1 MSRISLFPRRSRLS
15 RAVCGA
21 LAVLALGAAAST
33 WAAGTGDAPAPAV
46 ASGNPAPLTVTV
58 QPGQSLNDI
67 AIAATQSHDPAVLAR
82 AGRALFDAN
91 PQAFMKRDPSRLKVG
106 ATLTV
111 PALDASGAA
120 VAAGA
125 SAPAAASVT
134 ASAAA
139 ASSAAAAVQ
148 HAASAAHG
156 ASAPAAAAPI
166 QHPAASGVAHGASAP
181 AGASFVAPSSDAA
194 TARGASAADTASA
207 AAAAAGASGPH
218 MWSGTIQPAPSSASD
233 ATAQSSQYVQ
243 PTSGAHA
250 PAGAAPTAAASQ
262 PRPSSLQQL
271 LALKNRV
278 LMELQKHGIG
288 KPAATTTP
296 VAPAP
301 TAPVTPRAPD
311 DAGASSAAAASDA
324 DAASGTA
331 ASAVSAPSVQASA
344 PVVATPPANRG
355 EPIDWRPAALA
366 GAAVVVLAGG
376 LVWRKRRKH
385 RHAEAVAAGSADDA
399 LPSAEQALP
408 IQPETPVSRDVV
420 SDVNFAAVASAAAE
434 AVAPT
439 NEVASTPEAAKP
451 EESNREA
458 SNREAA
464 KPEATN
470 LEATNLEA
478 ANPEAANPEAAN
490 PEAANPE
497 ASNLEA
503 SNREASNREAANRE
517 AANREAANREASN
530 REAANREPTSWEAT
544 NREAAEPQ
552 ASNLEAANP
561 EPKNP
566 LDGRPQPS
574 SSTLE
579 PVHPTDGAPLPHDAR
594 PAFDAEP
601 SAPLASSVPVADAA
615 ASSTT
620 DPQHAA
626 LMQNAI
632 TALGSLDM
640 PLPPRAA
647 GETSSSSDDAEATLI
662 ATNGQTAPR
671 PPFGANDTSTEHPAD
686 HEDELEWD
694 DDAPHAD
701 TSARPAAP
709 SPLSPLGGA
718 QFGALNL
725 DFDLDLPSAPGAELP
740 ALTPEELARI
750 ARNKLDL
757 AAEYVELGDLSGART
772 LLQEVVDANDAATRD
787 DARAMLAKLS
797 EDA

>member
-125 SAPAAASVT
+125 LAPAAASAA

-139 ASSAAAAVQ
+139 ASGAAAAAQ

-194 TARGASAADTASA
+194 AAHGASAADTASA

-233 ATAQSSQYVQ
+233 ATAQSSQYVP

-250 PAGAAPTAAASQ
+250 PAGAAPAAAASQ

-288 KPAATTTP
+288 KPAATTAP

-311 DAGASSAAAASDA
+311 DAGASSAAAASGA
-324 DAASGTA
+324 DAVSGTA

-399 LPSAEQALP
+399 SPSAEQALP
-408 IQPETPVSRDVV
+408 IEPETPVSRDVV

-434 AVAPT
+434 AIAPT

-458 SNREAA
+458 A

-470 LEATNLEA
+470 LEA
-478 ANPEAANPEAAN
+478 
-490 PEAANPE
+490 
-497 ASNLEA
+497 SNLEA
-503 SNREASNREAANRE
+503 SNPEAANRE
-517 AANREAANREASN
+517 AANRE
-530 REAANREPTSWEAT
+530 PTNSEAT
-544 NREAAEPQ
+544 NREAAESQ
-552 ASNLEAANP
+552 ASNREAANP
-561 EPKNP
+561 EPTNP
-566 LDGRPQPS
+566 LDDRPQPS
-574 SSTLE
+574 SSAVE
-579 PVHPTDGAPLPHDAR
+579 PVHPTDGAPLPHDAK

-601 SAPLASSVPVADAA
+601 TAPLASSVPVADAA

-647 GETSSSSDDAEATLI
+647 GETPSSSDDAEAAHI

-671 PPFGANDTSTEHPAD
+671 PPVGANDTSSEHPAD

-718 QFGALNL
+718 QFGALKL

>member
-125 SAPAAASVT
+125 SAPAAASAA

-139 ASSAAAAVQ
+139 ASSAAAAAQ

-181 AGASFVAPSSDAA
+181 VGASFVAPSSDAA
-194 TARGASAADTASA
+194 AARGASAADTASA

-233 ATAQSSQYVQ
+233 ATAQSSQYVP

-250 PAGAAPTAAASQ
+250 PAGAAPAAAASQ

-288 KPAATTTP
+288 KPAATTAP

-301 TAPVTPRAPD
+301 TAPVTPPAPD
-311 DAGASSAAAASDA
+311 DAGASSAAAASGA

-399 LPSAEQALP
+399 SPSAEQALP
-408 IQPETPVSRDVV
+408 IEPETPVSRDVV

-434 AVAPT
+434 AIAPT

-451 EESNREA
+451 EASNREA

-470 LEATNLEA
+470 LEA
-478 ANPEAANPEAAN
+478 
-490 PEAANPE
+490 ANPE
-497 ASNLEA
+497 ASSLEA

-517 AANREAANREASN
+517 AANRE
-530 REAANREPTSWEAT
+530 PTSSEAT

-552 ASNLEAANP
+552 ASSLEAANP

-566 LDGRPQPS
+566 LDDRPQPS

-579 PVHPTDGAPLPHDAR
+579 PVHPTDGAPLPHDAK

-601 SAPLASSVPVADAA
+601 TAPLASSVPVADAA
-615 ASSTT
+615 ASSST

-647 GETSSSSDDAEATLI
+647 GETPSSSDDAEATHI
-662 ATNGQTAPR
+662 ATNGQAAPR
-671 PPFGANDTSTEHPAD
+671 PPVGANDTSTEHRAD

-701 TSARPAAP
+701 TSARPAA
-709 SPLSPLGGA
+709 LSPLGGA

>member
-1 MSRISLFPRRSRLS
+1 
-15 RAVCGA
+15 
-21 LAVLALGAAAST
+21 
-33 WAAGTGDAPAPAV
+33 
-46 ASGNPAPLTVTV
+46 
-58 QPGQSLNDI
+58 
-67 AIAATQSHDPAVLAR
+67 
-82 AGRALFDAN
+82 
-91 PQAFMKRDPSRLKVG
+91 
-106 ATLTV
+106 
-111 PALDASGAA
+111 
-120 VAAGA
+120 
-125 SAPAAASVT
+125 
-134 ASAAA
+134 
-139 ASSAAAAVQ
+139 

-181 AGASFVAPSSDAA
+181 AGASLVAPSSDAA
-194 TARGASAADTASA
+194 AARGASAADTASA

-250 PAGAAPTAAASQ
+250 PAGAAPAAAASQ

-288 KPAATTTP
+288 KPAATTAP

-311 DAGASSAAAASDA
+311 DAGASSAAAASGA

-331 ASAVSAPSVQASA
+331 ASAASPATPSVQASA

-399 LPSAEQALP
+399 SPSAEQALP
-408 IQPETPVSRDVV
+408 IEPETPVSRDVV

-451 EESNREA
+451 EA
-458 SNREAA
+458 PNREAA

-470 LEATNLEA
+470 LEA
-478 ANPEAANPEAAN
+478 ANP
-490 PEAANPE
+490 
-497 ASNLEA
+497 
-503 SNREASNREAANRE
+503 
-517 AANREAANREASN
+517 EASN
-530 REAANREPTSWEAT
+530 REAANREPTTSEAT
-544 NREAAEPQ
+544 NREAAESQ
-552 ASNLEAANP
+552 ASNREAANP
-561 EPKNP
+561 EPTNS
-566 LDGRPQPS
+566 LDDRPQPS
-574 SSTLE
+574 SSAVE
-579 PVHPTDGAPLPHDAR
+579 PVHPTDGAPLPHDAK

-601 SAPLASSVPVADAA
+601 TAPLASSVPVADAA

-647 GETSSSSDDAEATLI
+647 GETSSSSDDAEAIHI

-671 PPFGANDTSTEHPAD
+671 PPVGANDTSTEHPAD

-718 QFGALNL
+718 QFGALKL

>member
-120 VAAGA
+120 VAPGA
-125 SAPAAASVT
+125 SAPAAASAA

-139 ASSAAAAVQ
+139 ASSAAAAAQ

-194 TARGASAADTASA
+194 AARGASAADTASA

-233 ATAQSSQYVQ
+233 AAAQSSQYVP

-250 PAGAAPTAAASQ
+250 PAGAAPAAAASQ

-288 KPAATTTP
+288 KPAATTAP

-311 DAGASSAAAASDA
+311 DAGASSAAAASGA

-331 ASAVSAPSVQASA
+331 ASAVSPAAPSEQASA

-399 LPSAEQALP
+399 SPSAEQALP
-408 IQPETPVSRDVV
+408 IEPETPVSRDVV

-451 EESNREA
+451 EA

-470 LEATNLEA
+470 LEA
-478 ANPEAANPEAAN
+478 
-490 PEAANPE
+490 ANPE
-497 ASNLEA
+497 ASNQ
-503 SNREASNREAANRE
+503 
-517 AANREAANREASN
+517 
-530 REAANREPTSWEAT
+530 EAANREPTNSEAT

-552 ASNLEAANP
+552 APNREAANP
-561 EPKNP
+561 QPTAP
-566 LDGRPQPS
+566 FDDRPQPS
-574 SSTLE
+574 SSAVE
-579 PVHPTDGAPLPHDAR
+579 PVHPTDGAPLPHDAK

-601 SAPLASSVPVADAA
+601 TAPLASSVPVADAA

-647 GETSSSSDDAEATLI
+647 GETSPSSDDAEATHI

-671 PPFGANDTSTEHPAD
+671 PPVGANDTSTEHPAD

-701 TSARPAAP
+701 TSAPPAAP

-718 QFGALNL
+718 QFGALKL

>member
-125 SAPAAASVT
+125 SAPAAASAA

-139 ASSAAAAVQ
+139 ASGAAAAVQ

-156 ASAPAAAAPI
+156 ASTAAAAAPI

-181 AGASFVAPSSDAA
+181 AGASLVAPSSDAA
-194 TARGASAADTASA
+194 AARGASAADTASA

-218 MWSGTIQPAPSSASD
+218 MWSGTIQPAPSAASD

-250 PAGAAPTAAASQ
+250 PAGAAPAAAASQ

-288 KPAATTTP
+288 KPAATTAP

-311 DAGASSAAAASDA
+311 DAGASSAAAASGA

-399 LPSAEQALP
+399 SPSAEQALP
-408 IQPETPVSRDVV
+408 IEPETPVSRDVV

-434 AVAPT
+434 AIAPT

-464 KPEATN
+464 KPEA
-470 LEATNLEA
+470 
-478 ANPEAANPEAAN
+478 
-490 PEAANPE
+490 
-497 ASNLEA
+497 SNL
-503 SNREASNREAANRE
+503 EASNREAANRE
-517 AANREAANREASN
+517 AANRE
-530 REAANREPTSWEAT
+530 PTTSEAT

-552 ASNLEAANP
+552 ASNREAANP
-561 EPKNP
+561 EPTNP
-566 LDGRPQPS
+566 LDDRPQPS
-574 SSTLE
+574 SSAVE
-579 PVHPTDGAPLPHDAR
+579 PVHRTDGAPLPHDAK

-601 SAPLASSVPVADAA
+601 TAPLVSSVPVADAA

-647 GETSSSSDDAEATLI
+647 GETSSSNDEAEAAHI
-662 ATNGQTAPR
+662 ATNGQAAPR
-671 PPFGANDTSTEHPAD
+671 PPVGANDTSTDHPAD

-718 QFGALNL
+718 QFGALKL

>member
-33 WAAGTGDAPAPAV
+33 WAAGTGDAPASAV

-67 AIAATQSHDPAVLAR
+67 AIAATQSRDPAVLAR

-120 VAAGA
+120 IAAGA
-125 SAPAAASVT
+125 SAPAT
-134 ASAAA
+134 ASA
-139 ASSAAAAVQ
+139 ASSAAAASGAASAAQ

-156 ASAPAAAAPI
+156 ASAASAAAPI
-166 QHPAASGVAHGASAP
+166 QHPAASGTAHGASAP
-181 AGASFVAPSSDAA
+181 AGASFVAPPSDAA
-194 TARGASAADTASA
+194 AARGASAADTASA

-233 ATAQSSQYVQ
+233 ATAQSSQTVQ
-243 PTSGAHA
+243 PTSGARA
-250 PAGAAPTAAASQ
+250 PAGAAPAAAASQ

-288 KPAATTTP
+288 KPAATTAP
-296 VAPAP
+296 VVPAP

-311 DAGASSAAAASDA
+311 DAGASSAAAASSA

-331 ASAVSAPSVQASA
+331 ASAASAAAPSVQASA

-385 RHAEAVAAGSADDA
+385 RHAEAVAAGAADDA
-399 LPSAEQALP
+399 SPSAEQALP
-408 IQPETPVSRDVV
+408 IEPETPVSRDVV
-420 SDVNFAAVASAAAE
+420 SDVNFAAIASAAAE

-439 NEVASTPEAAKP
+439 NEVASTPEAARPEAGKP
-451 EESNREA
+451 
-458 SNREAA
+458 EAA
-464 KPEATN
+464 KPEAAKP
-470 LEATNLEA
+470 EAARPEAANREAARPEA

-490 PEAANPE
+490 PEAAKPL
-497 ASNLEA
+497 AS
-503 SNREASNREAANRE
+503 
-517 AANREAANREASN
+517 
-530 REAANREPTSWEAT
+530 NREPTSPEAT
-544 NREAAEPQ
+544 N
-552 ASNLEAANP
+552 
-561 EPKNP
+561 P
-566 LDGRPQPS
+566 LDDRPQPS
-574 SSTLE
+574 SSVE
-579 PVHPTDGAPLPHDAR
+579 PVHPTDGAPLPHDAK

-601 SAPLASSVPVADAA
+601 SAPLAPSVPVADAA
-615 ASSTT
+615 APSTT

-647 GETSSSSDDAEATLI
+647 GETPSSSDDAEATHI
-662 ATNGQTAPR
+662 ATNGQTAPH
-671 PPFGANDTSTEHPAD
+671 PPVGANNTSTEHPAD

-701 TSARPAAP
+701 TSARPAAS

-757 AAEYVELGDLSGART
+757 AAEYVELGDLSGARA

>member
-125 SAPAAASVT
+125 SAAAASAA

-139 ASSAAAAVQ
+139 ASGAAAAAQ
-148 HAASAAHG
+148 HAASAGHG

-194 TARGASAADTASA
+194 AARGASAADTASA

-233 ATAQSSQYVQ
+233 AGAQSSQYVQ

-250 PAGAAPTAAASQ
+250 PAGAAPAAAASQ

-288 KPAATTTP
+288 KPAATTAP

-301 TAPVTPRAPD
+301 TAPVAPRASD
-311 DAGASSAAAASDA
+311 DAGASSAAAASGADAASGTAAGATSAAAASGA

-331 ASAVSAPSVQASA
+331 ASAASPTSTSVQASA
-344 PVVATPPANRG
+344 PVVATPLANRG

-385 RHAEAVAAGSADDA
+385 RDAEAVAAGSAHDA
-399 LPSAEQALP
+399 SPSAEQALP
-408 IQPETPVSRDVV
+408 IEPETPVSRDVV

-434 AVAPT
+434 AIAPT
-439 NEVASTPEAAKP
+439 NEGASTPEAAKP
-451 EESNREA
+451 EGP
-458 SNREAA
+458 NREAA
-464 KPEATN
+464 KPDP
-470 LEATNLEA
+470 TNLEA
-478 ANPEAANPEAAN
+478 ANP
-490 PEAANPE
+490 
-497 ASNLEA
+497 
-503 SNREASNREAANRE
+503 
-517 AANREAANREASN
+517 EASN
-530 REAANREPTSWEAT
+530 REAANREPTSSEAT
-544 NREAAEPQ
+544 DREAAEPQ
-552 ASNLEAANP
+552 ASNREAANP
-561 EPKNP
+561 EPTNP
-566 LDGRPQPS
+566 LDDRPQPS

-579 PVHPTDGAPLPHDAR
+579 PAQPADGAPLPHDAK

-601 SAPLASSVPVADAA
+601 TAPLASSVPVADAA

-647 GETSSSSDDAEATLI
+647 GETPSSSDDAEAAHI

-671 PPFGANDTSTEHPAD
+671 PPVGANHTSTDHSAD

>member
-1 MSRISLFPRRSRLS
+1 
-15 RAVCGA
+15 
-21 LAVLALGAAAST
+21 
-33 WAAGTGDAPAPAV
+33 
-46 ASGNPAPLTVTV
+46 
-58 QPGQSLNDI
+58 
-67 AIAATQSHDPAVLAR
+67 
-82 AGRALFDAN
+82 
-91 PQAFMKRDPSRLKVG
+91 
-106 ATLTV
+106 
-111 PALDASGAA
+111 
-120 VAAGA
+120 
-125 SAPAAASVT
+125 
-134 ASAAA
+134 AAA
-139 ASSAAAAVQ
+139 ASSAAAAAQ

-194 TARGASAADTASA
+194 AARGASAADTASA

-233 ATAQSSQYVQ
+233 AGAQSSQYVQ

-250 PAGAAPTAAASQ
+250 PAGAAPVAAASQ

-288 KPAATTTP
+288 KPAATTAP

-301 TAPVTPRAPD
+301 TAPVTPRASD
-311 DAGASSAAAASDA
+311 DAGASSAAAASGA

-399 LPSAEQALP
+399 SPSAEQALP
-408 IQPETPVSRDVV
+408 IEPETPVSRDVV

-434 AVAPT
+434 AIAPT
-439 NEVASTPEAAKP
+439 NEGASTPEAAKP
-451 EESNREA
+451 EAPNRG
-458 SNREAA
+458 AA
-464 KPEATN
+464 KP
-470 LEATNLEA
+470 EATNLEA
-478 ANPEAANPEAAN
+478 ANPEASSREAA
-490 PEAANPE
+490 
-497 ASNLEA
+497 
-503 SNREASNREAANRE
+503 NREAANRE
-517 AANREAANREASN
+517 AANREAANRE
-530 REAANREPTSWEAT
+530 PTS
-544 NREAAEPQ
+544 
-552 ASNLEAANP
+552 SEAANP
-561 EPKNP
+561 EPKDP
-566 LDGRPQPS
+566 LDDRPQPS

-579 PVHPTDGAPLPHDAR
+579 PAHPADGAPLPHDAK

-601 SAPLASSVPVADAA
+601 TAPLASSVPVADAA

-647 GETSSSSDDAEATLI
+647 GETPSSSDDAEAAHI

-671 PPFGANDTSTEHPAD
+671 PPVGANDTSTDHPAD

>member
-21 LAVLALGAAAST
+21 LAVLALGTAAST

-125 SAPAAASVT
+125 SAPAAASAA

-139 ASSAAAAVQ
+139 ASGAAAAAQ

-194 TARGASAADTASA
+194 AARGASAADTASA

-250 PAGAAPTAAASQ
+250 PAGAAPAAAASQ

-288 KPAATTTP
+288 KPAATTAP

-301 TAPVTPRAPD
+301 TAPATPRAPD
-311 DAGASSAAAASDA
+311 DAASSAAAASGA

-385 RHAEAVAAGSADDA
+385 RDAEAVAAGSADDA
-399 LPSAEQALP
+399 SPSVEQALP
-408 IQPETPVSRDVV
+408 IEPETPVSRDVV

-434 AVAPT
+434 AIAPT

-470 LEATNLEA
+470 LEA
-478 ANPEAANPEAAN
+478 
-490 PEAANPE
+490 ANPE
-497 ASNLEA
+497 ASNP
-503 SNREASNREAANRE
+503 EASNREAANRE
-517 AANREAANREASN
+517 AANREAANREAANREAAS
-530 REAANREPTSWEAT
+530 REAANREPTSSEAT

-574 SSTLE
+574 SSAVE
-579 PVHPTDGAPLPHDAR
+579 PVHPTDGAPLPHDAK

-601 SAPLASSVPVADAA
+601 TAPLASSVPVADAA

-647 GETSSSSDDAEATLI
+647 GETPSSSDDAEATHI
-662 ATNGQTAPR
+662 ATNGRTAPR
-671 PPFGANDTSTEHPAD
+671 PPVGANDTSTEHRAD

-718 QFGALNL
+718 QFGALKL

>member
-21 LAVLALGAAAST
+21 LAVLALGTAAST

-125 SAPAAASVT
+125 SAPAAAS
-134 ASAAA
+134 A
-139 ASSAAAAVQ
+139 
-148 HAASAAHG
+148 AASAA
-156 ASAPAAAAPI
+156 
-166 QHPAASGVAHGASAP
+166 AASGVAHGASAP

-194 TARGASAADTASA
+194 AARGASAADTASA

-250 PAGAAPTAAASQ
+250 PAGAAPAAAASQ

-288 KPAATTTP
+288 KPAATTAP

-311 DAGASSAAAASDA
+311 DAGASSAAAASGA

-331 ASAVSAPSVQASA
+331 ASAASAPSVQASA

-399 LPSAEQALP
+399 SPSAEQALP
-408 IQPETPVSRDVV
+408 IEPETPVSRDVV

-470 LEATNLEA
+470 LEA
-478 ANPEAANPEAAN
+478 
-490 PEAANPE
+490 ANPE
-497 ASNLEA
+497 ASNL
-503 SNREASNREAANRE
+503 
-517 AANREAANREASN
+517 EASN

-566 LDGRPQPS
+566 LDDRPQPS

-579 PVHPTDGAPLPHDAR
+579 PVHPTDGAPLPHDAK

-671 PPFGANDTSTEHPAD
+671 PPVGANDTSTEHRAD

-718 QFGALNL
+718 QFGALKL

>member
-33 WAAGTGDAPAPAV
+33 WAAGTGDAPASAV

-67 AIAATQSHDPAVLAR
+67 AIAATQSRDPAVLAR

-125 SAPAAASVT
+125 SAPAAAS
-134 ASAAA
+134 A
-139 ASSAAAAVQ
+139 ASSAAAASGAASAAQ

-156 ASAPAAAAPI
+156 ASAASAAAPI
-166 QHPAASGVAHGASAP
+166 QHPAASGTAHGASAP

-194 TARGASAADTASA
+194 AAHGASAADTASA

-233 ATAQSSQYVQ
+233 ATAQSSQTVQ
-243 PTSGAHA
+243 PTSGARA
-250 PAGAAPTAAASQ
+250 PAGAAPAAAASQ

-288 KPAATTTP
+288 KPAATTAP
-296 VAPAP
+296 VVPAP

-311 DAGASSAAAASDA
+311 DAGASSAAAASSA

-331 ASAVSAPSVQASA
+331 ASAASAAAPSVQASA

-366 GAAVVVLAGG
+366 GAAVVVLVGG

-385 RHAEAVAAGSADDA
+385 RHAEAVAAGAADDA
-399 LPSAEQALP
+399 SPSAEQALP
-408 IQPETPVSRDVV
+408 IEPETPVSRDVV

-439 NEVASTPEAAKP
+439 NEVASTPEAARP
-451 EESNREA
+451 EAARPEA
-458 SNREAA
+458 ARPEAANREAA
-464 KPEATN
+464 R
-470 LEATNLEA
+470 
-478 ANPEAANPEAAN
+478 PEAANPEAAK
-490 PEAANPE
+490 PL
-497 ASNLEA
+497 AS
-503 SNREASNREAANRE
+503 
-517 AANREAANREASN
+517 
-530 REAANREPTSWEAT
+530 NREPTSPEAT
-544 NREAAEPQ
+544 N
-552 ASNLEAANP
+552 
-561 EPKNP
+561 P
-566 LDGRPQPS
+566 LDDRPQPS
-574 SSTLE
+574 SSVE
-579 PVHPTDGAPLPHDAR
+579 PVHPTDGAPLPHDAK

-615 ASSTT
+615 APSTT

-647 GETSSSSDDAEATLI
+647 GETSPSSDDAEAAHI

-671 PPFGANDTSTEHPAD
+671 PPVGANNTSTEHPAD
-686 HEDELEWD
+686 HEDELEW

-757 AAEYVELGDLSGART
+757 AAEYVELGDLSGARA

>member
-21 LAVLALGAAAST
+21 LAVLALGTAAST

-67 AIAATQSHDPAVLAR
+67 AIAATQSRDPAVLAR

-125 SAPAAASVT
+125 SAPAAASAA

-139 ASSAAAAVQ
+139 ASSAASAAQ

-156 ASAPAAAAPI
+156 ASAAAAAAPI

-181 AGASFVAPSSDAA
+181 AGASLVAPSSDAA
-194 TARGASAADTASA
+194 AAHGVSATDTASA

-218 MWSGTIQPAPSSASD
+218 IWSGTIQPAPSSASD
-233 ATAQSSQYVQ
+233 AAAQSSQYVQ

-250 PAGAAPTAAASQ
+250 PAGAAPAAAASQ

-288 KPAATTTP
+288 KPAATTAP

-311 DAGASSAAAASDA
+311 GAGASSAAAASGA
-324 DAASGTA
+324 DAASGAA
-331 ASAVSAPSVQASA
+331 ASAVSPAASSAQASA

-399 LPSAEQALP
+399 SPSAEQALP
-408 IQPETPVSRDVV
+408 IEPETPVSRDVV

-434 AVAPT
+434 AIAPT
-439 NEVASTPEAAKP
+439 NEVASPPEAAKP
-451 EESNREA
+451 EAPNREA

-470 LEATNLEA
+470 LEE
-478 ANPEAANPEAAN
+478 
-490 PEAANPE
+490 
-497 ASNLEA
+497 
-503 SNREASNREAANRE
+503 
-517 AANREAANREASN
+517 
-530 REAANREPTSWEAT
+530 ANREPTSSEAT

-552 ASNLEAANP
+552 ARNREAPNP
-561 EPKNP
+561 QPTPP
-566 LDGRPQPS
+566 LDDRPQPS

-579 PVHPTDGAPLPHDAR
+579 PVHPTDGAPLPHDAK
-594 PAFDAEP
+594 PTLDAEP
-601 SAPLASSVPVADAA
+601 SAPLASSVPVAGAA

-647 GETSSSSDDAEATLI
+647 GETPSSSDEAEADHT
-662 ATNGQTAPR
+662 ATNGQAAPR
-671 PPFGANDTSTEHPAD
+671 APIGANDASTEHRAD

-694 DDAPHAD
+694 DDASHAD

>member
-120 VAAGA
+120 VAAGVAAPGA
-125 SAPAAASVT
+125 SAPAAASAA

-139 ASSAAAAVQ
+139 ASGAAAAAQ

-194 TARGASAADTASA
+194 AARGASAADTASA

-250 PAGAAPTAAASQ
+250 PAGAAPAAAASQ

-288 KPAATTTP
+288 KPAATTAP

-301 TAPVTPRAPD
+301 TAPVTPRASD
-311 DAGASSAAAASDA
+311 DAGASSAAAASGA

-331 ASAVSAPSVQASA
+331 ASAPSPAAPSVQASA

-399 LPSAEQALP
+399 SPSAEQALP
-408 IQPETPVSRDVV
+408 IEPETPVSRDVV

-439 NEVASTPEAAKP
+439 NEVASTPEAAQ
-451 EESNREA
+451 
-458 SNREAA
+458 
-464 KPEATN
+464 PEA
-470 LEATNLEA
+470 
-478 ANPEAANPEAAN
+478 P
-490 PEAANPE
+490 
-497 ASNLEA
+497 
-503 SNREASNREAANRE
+503 NREAANWG
-517 AANREAANREASN
+517 
-530 REAANREPTSWEAT
+530 PTSSEAT
-544 NREAAEPQ
+544 NREAAESQ
-552 ASNLEAANP
+552 AQNREAANP
-561 EPKNP
+561 EPTNS
-566 LDGRPQPS
+566 LDDRPQPS
-574 SSTLE
+574 SSAVE
-579 PVHPTDGAPLPHDAR
+579 RVHPTDGAPLPHDAK

-647 GETSSSSDDAEATLI
+647 GETPSSSDDAEAIHI
-662 ATNGQTAPR
+662 ATNGQAAPR
-671 PPFGANDTSTEHPAD
+671 PPVGANDTSTEHPAD

>member
-21 LAVLALGAAAST
+21 LAVLALGTAAST

-125 SAPAAASVT
+125 SAPAAASAA

-139 ASSAAAAVQ
+139 ASGAAAAAQ

-194 TARGASAADTASA
+194 AARGASAADTASA

-233 ATAQSSQYVQ
+233 ATAQSSQYAQ

-250 PAGAAPTAAASQ
+250 PAGAAPAAAASQ

-288 KPAATTTP
+288 KPAATTAP

-301 TAPVTPRAPD
+301 TAPATPRAPD
-311 DAGASSAAAASDA
+311 DAASSAAAASGA

-385 RHAEAVAAGSADDA
+385 RDAEAVAAGSADDA
-399 LPSAEQALP
+399 SPSVEQALP
-408 IQPETPVSRDVV
+408 IEPETPVSRDVV

-434 AVAPT
+434 AIAPT
-439 NEVASTPEAAKP
+439 NEVASTPEAAKPEASNREESNREAAKPEAAKP

-464 KPEATN
+464 
-470 LEATNLEA
+470 
-478 ANPEAANPEAAN
+478 
-490 PEAANPE
+490 
-497 ASNLEA
+497 
-503 SNREASNREAANRE
+503 
-517 AANREAANREASN
+517 
-530 REAANREPTSWEAT
+530 NREPTSSEAT
-544 NREAAEPQ
+544 NREAAESQ
-552 ASNLEAANP
+552 AQNREAANP
-561 EPKNP
+561 EPTNS
-566 LDGRPQPS
+566 LDDRPQPS
-574 SSTLE
+574 SFTLE
-579 PVHPTDGAPLPHDAR
+579 PVHPTDGAPLPHDAK

-601 SAPLASSVPVADAA
+601 TAPLASSVPVADAA

-647 GETSSSSDDAEATLI
+647 GETPSSSDDAEATHI
-662 ATNGQTAPR
+662 ATNGRTAPR
-671 PPFGANDTSTEHPAD
+671 PPAGANDTSTEHPAD
-686 HEDELEWD
+686 REDELEWD

-701 TSARPAAP
+701 TSARPAVP

>member
-21 LAVLALGAAAST
+21 LAVLALGTAAST

-125 SAPAAASVT
+125 SAPAAASAA

-139 ASSAAAAVQ
+139 ASGAAAAAQ

-194 TARGASAADTASA
+194 VARGASAADTASA

-233 ATAQSSQYVQ
+233 ATAQSSQYAQ

-250 PAGAAPTAAASQ
+250 PAGAAPAAAASQ

-288 KPAATTTP
+288 KPAATTAP

-311 DAGASSAAAASDA
+311 DAGASSAAAASGA

-331 ASAVSAPSVQASA
+331 ASAVSPAAPSEQASA

-399 LPSAEQALP
+399 SPSAEQALP
-408 IQPETPVSRDVV
+408 IEPETPVSRDVV

-451 EESNREA
+451 EASNREA

-470 LEATNLEA
+470 LEA
-478 ANPEAANPEAAN
+478 
-490 PEAANPE
+490 ANPE
-497 ASNLEA
+497 ASNP
-503 SNREASNREAANRE
+503 EASNREAANRE
-517 AANREAANREASN
+517 AASREAAS
-530 REAANREPTSWEAT
+530 REAANREPTSSEAT

-566 LDGRPQPS
+566 LDDRPQPS
-574 SSTLE
+574 SFTLE
-579 PVHPTDGAPLPHDAR
+579 PVHPTDGAPLPHDAK

-601 SAPLASSVPVADAA
+601 TAPLASSVPVADAA

-647 GETSSSSDDAEATLI
+647 GETPSSSDDAEATHI
-662 ATNGQTAPR
+662 ATNGRTAPR
-671 PPFGANDTSTEHPAD
+671 PPVGANDTSTEHRAD

>member
-120 VAAGA
+120 VAPGA
-125 SAPAAASVT
+125 SAPAAASGA

-139 ASSAAAAVQ
+139 ASSAAAAAQ

-194 TARGASAADTASA
+194 AARGASAADTASA

-233 ATAQSSQYVQ
+233 AAAQSSQYVQ

-250 PAGAAPTAAASQ
+250 PAGAAPAAVASQ

-288 KPAATTTP
+288 KPAATTAP

-311 DAGASSAAAASDA
+311 DAGASSAAAASGA

-331 ASAVSAPSVQASA
+331 ASGVSAPSVQASA

-366 GAAVVVLAGG
+366 GAAGVVLAGG

-399 LPSAEQALP
+399 SPSAEQALP
-408 IQPETPVSRDVV
+408 IEPETPVSRDVV

-470 LEATNLEA
+470 LE
-478 ANPEAANPEAAN
+478 
-490 PEAANPE
+490 
-497 ASNLEA
+497 S
-503 SNREASNREAANRE
+503 
-517 AANREAANREASN
+517 SN
-530 REAANREPTSWEAT
+530 REAANREPTSSEAT
-544 NREAAEPQ
+544 NREAAESQ
-552 ASNLEAANP
+552 AQNREAANP
-561 EPKNP
+561 EPTNS
-566 LDGRPQPS
+566 LDDRPQPS

-579 PVHPTDGAPLPHDAR
+579 PVHPTDGAPLPHDAK

-647 GETSSSSDDAEATLI
+647 GETPSSSDDAEAIHI

-671 PPFGANDTSTEHPAD
+671 PPVGANDTSTEHPAD

-718 QFGALNL
+718 QFGALKL

>member
-125 SAPAAASVT
+125 SAPAAASAA

-139 ASSAAAAVQ
+139 ASGAAAAAQ

-194 TARGASAADTASA
+194 AARGASAADTASA
-207 AAAAAGASGPH
+207 GAAAAGASGPH

-233 ATAQSSQYVQ
+233 ATAQSSQYVP

-250 PAGAAPTAAASQ
+250 PAGAAPAAAASQ

-288 KPAATTTP
+288 KPAATTAP

-311 DAGASSAAAASDA
+311 DAGASSAAAASGA

-331 ASAVSAPSVQASA
+331 ASAVSPASTSVQASA

-385 RHAEAVAAGSADDA
+385 RHAEAVAAGSAHDA
-399 LPSAEQALP
+399 SPSAEQALP
-408 IQPETPVSRDVV
+408 IEPETPVSRDVV

-434 AVAPT
+434 AIAPT
-439 NEVASTPEAAKP
+439 NEGASTPEAAKP
-451 EESNREA
+451 EGP
-458 SNREAA
+458 NREAA
-464 KPEATN
+464 KPDP
-470 LEATNLEA
+470 TNLEA
-478 ANPEAANPEAAN
+478 ANP
-490 PEAANPE
+490 
-497 ASNLEA
+497 
-503 SNREASNREAANRE
+503 
-517 AANREAANREASN
+517 EASN
-530 REAANREPTSWEAT
+530 REAANREPTSSEAT

-552 ASNLEAANP
+552 ASNREAANP
-561 EPKNP
+561 EPTNP
-566 LDGRPQPS
+566 LDDRPQPS
-574 SSTLE
+574 SSALE
-579 PVHPTDGAPLPHDAR
+579 PAHPTDGAPLPHDAK
-594 PAFDAEP
+594 PALDAEP

-647 GETSSSSDDAEATLI
+647 GETPSSSDDAEAAHI

-671 PPFGANDTSTEHPAD
+671 PPVGANDTSTDHSAD

>member
-21 LAVLALGAAAST
+21 LAVLALGTAAST

-120 VAAGA
+120 VATGA
-125 SAPAAASVT
+125 SAPAAASAA

-139 ASSAAAAVQ
+139 ASGAAAAAQ

-181 AGASFVAPSSDAA
+181 VGASFVAPSSDAA
-194 TARGASAADTASA
+194 AARGASAADTASA

-233 ATAQSSQYVQ
+233 ATAQSSQYVP

-288 KPAATTTP
+288 KPAATTAP

-311 DAGASSAAAASDA
+311 DAGASSAAAASGA

-331 ASAVSAPSVQASA
+331 ASAVSPAAPSVQASA

-399 LPSAEQALP
+399 SPSAEQALP
-408 IQPETPVSRDVV
+408 IEPETPVSRDVV

-470 LEATNLEA
+470 LEA
-478 ANPEAANPEAAN
+478 
-490 PEAANPE
+490 ANPE
-497 ASNLEA
+497 ASNL
-503 SNREASNREAANRE
+503 EASNREAANRE
-517 AANREAANREASN
+517 AANREAANRG
-530 REAANREPTSWEAT
+530 PTSSEAT
-544 NREAAEPQ
+544 NREAAESQ
-552 ASNLEAANP
+552 AQNREAANP
-561 EPKNP
+561 EPTNS
-566 LDGRPQPS
+566 LDDRPQPS
-574 SSTLE
+574 SSAVE
-579 PVHPTDGAPLPHDAR
+579 RVHPTDGAPLPHDAK

-647 GETSSSSDDAEATLI
+647 GETPSSSDDAEATHI
-662 ATNGQTAPR
+662 ATNGQAAPR
-671 PPFGANDTSTEHPAD
+671 PPVGANDTSTEHPAD

-709 SPLSPLGGA
+709 TPLSPLGGA
-718 QFGALNL
+718 QFGALKL

>member
-1 MSRISLFPRRSRLS
+1 
-15 RAVCGA
+15 
-21 LAVLALGAAAST
+21 
-33 WAAGTGDAPAPAV
+33 
-46 ASGNPAPLTVTV
+46 
-58 QPGQSLNDI
+58 
-67 AIAATQSHDPAVLAR
+67 
-82 AGRALFDAN
+82 
-91 PQAFMKRDPSRLKVG
+91 
-106 ATLTV
+106 
-111 PALDASGAA
+111 
-120 VAAGA
+120 
-125 SAPAAASVT
+125 
-134 ASAAA
+134 
-139 ASSAAAAVQ
+139 
-148 HAASAAHG
+148 
-156 ASAPAAAAPI
+156 
-166 QHPAASGVAHGASAP
+166 ASAP

-194 TARGASAADTASA
+194 AARGASAADTASAAAA

-250 PAGAAPTAAASQ
+250 PAGAAPAAAASQ

-288 KPAATTTP
+288 KPAATTAP

-311 DAGASSAAAASDA
+311 DAGASSAAAASGV

-385 RHAEAVAAGSADDA
+385 RHADAVAAGSADGA
-399 LPSAEQALP
+399 SPSVEQALP
-408 IQPETPVSRDVV
+408 IEPETPVSRDVV

-458 SNREAA
+458 A

-470 LEATNLEA
+470 LEATNLG
-478 ANPEAANPEAAN
+478 
-490 PEAANPE
+490 AANPE

-503 SNREASNREAANRE
+503 SNREA
-517 AANREAANREASN
+517 
-530 REAANREPTSWEAT
+530 ANREPTTSEAT
-544 NREAAEPQ
+544 NREAAESQ
-552 ASNLEAANP
+552 ASNREAANP
-561 EPKNP
+561 EPTNP
-566 LDGRPQPS
+566 LDDRPQPS
-574 SSTLE
+574 SSAVE
-579 PVHPTDGAPLPHDAR
+579 PVHPTDGAPLPHDAK

-601 SAPLASSVPVADAA
+601 TAPLASSVPVADAA

-647 GETSSSSDDAEATLI
+647 GETPSSSDDAEATHI

-671 PPFGANDTSTEHPAD
+671 PPVGANDTSTEHRAD

-701 TSARPAAP
+701 TSARPAVP

-718 QFGALNL
+718 QFGALKL

>member
-125 SAPAAASVT
+125 SAPAAASAA

-139 ASSAAAAVQ
+139 ASSAAAAAQ

-181 AGASFVAPSSDAA
+181 VGASFVAPSSDAA
-194 TARGASAADTASA
+194 AARGASAADTASA

-233 ATAQSSQYVQ
+233 ATAQSSQYVP

-250 PAGAAPTAAASQ
+250 PAGAAPAAAASQ

-288 KPAATTTP
+288 KPAATTAP

-301 TAPVTPRAPD
+301 TAPVTPPAPD
-311 DAGASSAAAASDA
+311 DAGASSAAAASGA

-399 LPSAEQALP
+399 SPSVEQALP
-408 IQPETPVSRDVV
+408 IEPETPVSRDVV
-420 SDVNFAAVASAAAE
+420 SAVNFAAVASAAAE

-458 SNREAA
+458 A
-464 KPEATN
+464 KP
-470 LEATNLEA
+470 EATNLEA
-478 ANPEAANPEAAN
+478 ANPEAANPEASN
-490 PEAANPE
+490 RE
-497 ASNLEA
+497 ASNREA

-517 AANREAANREASN
+517 AANREAANREA
-530 REAANREPTSWEAT
+530 ANREPTSSEAT

-552 ASNLEAANP
+552 APNREAANP
-561 EPKNP
+561 QPTTP
-566 LDGRPQPS
+566 FDDRPQPS

-579 PVHPTDGAPLPHDAR
+579 PVHPTDGAPLPHDAK

-601 SAPLASSVPVADAA
+601 TAPLASSVPVADAA

-647 GETSSSSDDAEATLI
+647 GETSPSSDDAEATHI

-671 PPFGANDTSTEHPAD
+671 PPVGANDTSTEHPAD

>member
-67 AIAATQSHDPAVLAR
+67 AIATTQSHDPAVLAR

-120 VAAGA
+120 VAAGVAAPGA
-125 SAPAAASVT
+125 SAPG
-134 ASAAA
+134 ASAPAA
-139 ASSAAAAVQ
+139 ASSAAAASGAAAAAQ

-194 TARGASAADTASA
+194 AARGASAADTASA

-250 PAGAAPTAAASQ
+250 PAGAAPAAAASQ

-301 TAPVTPRAPD
+301 TASVTPRAPD
-311 DAGASSAAAASDA
+311 DAGASSAAAASGA
-324 DAASGTA
+324 DTASGTA
-331 ASAVSAPSVQASA
+331 ASAVSPASTSVQASA

-399 LPSAEQALP
+399 SPSAEQALP
-408 IQPETPVSRDVV
+408 IEPETPVSRDVV

-434 AVAPT
+434 AIAPT
-439 NEVASTPEAAKP
+439 NEGASTPEAAKP
-451 EESNREA
+451 EA
-458 SNREAA
+458 PNREAA
-464 KPEATN
+464 KPDP
-470 LEATNLEA
+470 TNLEA
-478 ANPEAANPEAAN
+478 ANPEAAN
-490 PEAANPE
+490 
-497 ASNLEA
+497 
-503 SNREASNREAANRE
+503 REAA
-517 AANREAANREASN
+517 S
-530 REAANREPTSWEAT
+530 REPTSSEAT

-552 ASNLEAANP
+552 ASNREAANP
-561 EPKNP
+561 EPTNP
-566 LDGRPQPS
+566 LDDRPQPS
-574 SSTLE
+574 SSAVE
-579 PVHPTDGAPLPHDAR
+579 PVHPTDGAPLPHDAK

-647 GETSSSSDDAEATLI
+647 GETPPSSDDAEAAHI

-671 PPFGANDTSTEHPAD
+671 PPVGANDTSTDHPAD

>member
-33 WAAGTGDAPAPAV
+33 WAAGTGDAPASAV

-67 AIAATQSHDPAVLAR
+67 AIAATQSRDPAVLAR
-82 AGRALFDAN
+82 AGRALFEAN

-125 SAPAAASVT
+125 SAPAAAS
-134 ASAAA
+134 A
-139 ASSAAAAVQ
+139 ASSAAAASGAASAAQ

-156 ASAPAAAAPI
+156 ASAASAAAPI
-166 QHPAASGVAHGASAP
+166 QHPAASGTAHGASAP

-194 TARGASAADTASA
+194 AARGASAADTASA

-233 ATAQSSQYVQ
+233 ATAQSSQTVQ
-243 PTSGAHA
+243 PTSGARA
-250 PAGAAPTAAASQ
+250 PAGAAPAAAASQ

-288 KPAATTTP
+288 KPAATTAP
-296 VAPAP
+296 VVPAP

-311 DAGASSAAAASDA
+311 DAGASSAAAASSA

-331 ASAVSAPSVQASA
+331 ASAASAAAPSVQASA

-385 RHAEAVAAGSADDA
+385 RHAEAVAAGAADDA
-399 LPSAEQALP
+399 SPSAEQALP
-408 IQPETPVSRDVV
+408 IEPETPVSRDVV

-439 NEVASTPEAAKP
+439 NEVASTPEAPKP
-451 EESNREA
+451 
-458 SNREAA
+458 EAA
-464 KPEATN
+464 KPEA
-470 LEATNLEA
+470 ARPEA
-478 ANPEAANPEAAN
+478 ARPEAARPGAANPEAAKPEAANPEAAK
-490 PEAANPE
+490 PL
-497 ASNLEA
+497 AS
-503 SNREASNREAANRE
+503 
-517 AANREAANREASN
+517 
-530 REAANREPTSWEAT
+530 NREPTSPEAT
-544 NREAAEPQ
+544 N
-552 ASNLEAANP
+552 
-561 EPKNP
+561 P
-566 LDGRPQPS
+566 LYDRPQPS
-574 SSTLE
+574 SSVE
-579 PVHPTDGAPLPHDAR
+579 PARPTDGAPLPHDAK

-615 ASSTT
+615 APSTT

-647 GETSSSSDDAEATLI
+647 GETSPSSDDAEAAHI

-671 PPFGANDTSTEHPAD
+671 PPVGANDTSTEHPAD

-757 AAEYVELGDLSGART
+757 AAEYVELGDLSGARA

>member
-120 VAAGA
+120 VAAGVAAPGA
-125 SAPAAASVT
+125 SVPAAASAA

-139 ASSAAAAVQ
+139 ASSAAAAAQ

-156 ASAPAAAAPI
+156 ASAAATAAPI
-166 QHPAASGVAHGASAP
+166 QHPAALGVAHGASAP

-194 TARGASAADTASA
+194 VARGASAADTASA
-207 AAAAAGASGPH
+207 GAAAAGASGPH

-250 PAGAAPTAAASQ
+250 PAGAAPAAAASQ

-288 KPAATTTP
+288 KPAATTAP

-301 TAPVTPRAPD
+301 TAPVAPRASD
-311 DAGASSAAAASDA
+311 DAGASSAAAASGA

-331 ASAVSAPSVQASA
+331 ASAVSAQSVQASA

-408 IQPETPVSRDVV
+408 IEPETPVSRDVV

-439 NEVASTPEAAKP
+439 NEGASTPEAAKP
-451 EESNREA
+451 EA

-464 KPEATN
+464 KPDP
-470 LEATNLEA
+470 TNLEA
-478 ANPEAANPEAAN
+478 ANP
-490 PEAANPE
+490 
-497 ASNLEA
+497 
-503 SNREASNREAANRE
+503 
-517 AANREAANREASN
+517 EASN
-530 REAANREPTSWEAT
+530 REAANREPTSSEAT

-552 ASNLEAANP
+552 ASNREAANP
-561 EPKNP
+561 EPTNP
-566 LDGRPQPS
+566 LDDRPQPS
-574 SSTLE
+574 LSAVE
-579 PVHPTDGAPLPHDAR
+579 PAHPTDGAPLPHDAK

-647 GETSSSSDDAEATLI
+647 GETSSSSDEAEAAHI

-671 PPFGANDTSTEHPAD
+671 PPVGANDTSTDHSAD

>member
-1 MSRISLFPRRSRLS
+1 M
-15 RAVCGA
+15 
-21 LAVLALGAAAST
+21 
-33 WAAGTGDAPAPAV
+33 
-46 ASGNPAPLTVTV
+46 
-58 QPGQSLNDI
+58 
-67 AIAATQSHDPAVLAR
+67 
-82 AGRALFDAN
+82 
-91 PQAFMKRDPSRLKVG
+91 
-106 ATLTV
+106 
-111 PALDASGAA
+111 
-120 VAAGA
+120 
-125 SAPAAASVT
+125 
-134 ASAAA
+134 
-139 ASSAAAAVQ
+139 
-148 HAASAAHG
+148 
-156 ASAPAAAAPI
+156 
-166 QHPAASGVAHGASAP
+166 
-181 AGASFVAPSSDAA
+181 
-194 TARGASAADTASA
+194 
-207 AAAAAGASGPH
+207 
-218 MWSGTIQPAPSSASD
+218 
-233 ATAQSSQYVQ
+233 
-243 PTSGAHA
+243 
-250 PAGAAPTAAASQ
+250 
-262 PRPSSLQQL
+262 
-271 LALKNRV
+271 

-288 KPAATTTP
+288 KPAATTAP

-311 DAGASSAAAASDA
+311 DAGASSAAAASGA

-344 PVVATPPANRG
+344 PVVAMPPANRG

-399 LPSAEQALP
+399 SPSAEQALP
-408 IQPETPVSRDVV
+408 IEPETPVSRDVV

-451 EESNREA
+451 EA

-470 LEATNLEA
+470 LEA
-478 ANPEAANPEAAN
+478 
-490 PEAANPE
+490 ANPE

-503 SNREASNREAANRE
+503 ASREAASREAANRE
-517 AANREAANREASN
+517 AANREAANRE
-530 REAANREPTSWEAT
+530 PTNSEAT

-566 LDGRPQPS
+566 LDDRPQPS

-579 PVHPTDGAPLPHDAR
+579 PVHPTDGAPLPHDAK

-601 SAPLASSVPVADAA
+601 TAPLASSVPVADAA

-647 GETSSSSDDAEATLI
+647 GETSPSSDDAEATHV

-671 PPFGANDTSTEHPAD
+671 PPVGANDTSTEHPAD

>member
-1 MSRISLFPRRSRLS
+1 
-15 RAVCGA
+15 A
-21 LAVLALGAAAST
+21 
-33 WAAGTGDAPAPAV
+33 
-46 ASGNPAPLTVTV
+46 
-58 QPGQSLNDI
+58 
-67 AIAATQSHDPAVLAR
+67 
-82 AGRALFDAN
+82 
-91 PQAFMKRDPSRLKVG
+91 
-106 ATLTV
+106 
-111 PALDASGAA
+111 
-120 VAAGA
+120 
-125 SAPAAASVT
+125 
-134 ASAAA
+134 
-139 ASSAAAAVQ
+139 Q

-156 ASAPAAAAPI
+156 ASAAAAAAPI

-194 TARGASAADTASA
+194 AARGASAADTASA

-233 ATAQSSQYVQ
+233 AAAQSSQYVQ

-250 PAGAAPTAAASQ
+250 PAGAAPAAAASQ

-288 KPAATTTP
+288 KPAATTAP

-301 TAPVTPRAPD
+301 TGPVTPRAPD
-311 DAGASSAAAASDA
+311 DAGASSAAAASGA

-331 ASAVSAPSVQASA
+331 ASGVSAPSVQTSA

-399 LPSAEQALP
+399 SPSAEQALP
-408 IQPETPVSRDVV
+408 IEPETPVSRDVV

-439 NEVASTPEAAKP
+439 NEVASTPEAAQP
-451 EESNREA
+451 EA
-458 SNREAA
+458 PNREAA

-470 LEATNLEA
+470 LEA
-478 ANPEAANPEAAN
+478 
-490 PEAANPE
+490 
-497 ASNLEA
+497 S
-503 SNREASNREAANRE
+503 S
-517 AANREAANREASN
+517 
-530 REAANREPTSWEAT
+530 REAANREPTSSEAT

-552 ASNLEAANP
+552 APNREAVNP
-561 EPKNP
+561 QPTTP
-566 LDGRPQPS
+566 FDDRPQPS

-579 PVHPTDGAPLPHDAR
+579 PVHPTDGAPLPHDAK

-601 SAPLASSVPVADAA
+601 TAPLASSVPVADAA

-647 GETSSSSDDAEATLI
+647 GETSSSNDEAEADHI

-671 PPFGANDTSTEHPAD
+671 PPVGANDTSTEHRAD

-718 QFGALNL
+718 QFGALKL

>member
-120 VAAGA
+120 VATGA
-125 SAPAAASVT
+125 SAPAAASAA

-139 ASSAAAAVQ
+139 ASSAAAAAQ

-156 ASAPAAAAPI
+156 ASAAAAAAPI

-194 TARGASAADTASA
+194 AARGASAADTASA

-233 ATAQSSQYVQ
+233 AAAQSSQYVQ

-250 PAGAAPTAAASQ
+250 PAGAAPAAVASQ

-288 KPAATTTP
+288 KPAATTAP

-311 DAGASSAAAASDA
+311 DAGASSAAAASGA

-385 RHAEAVAAGSADDA
+385 RHSDAVAAGSADDA
-399 LPSAEQALP
+399 SPSAEQALP
-408 IQPETPVSRDVV
+408 IEPETPVSRDVV

-451 EESNREA
+451 EA
-458 SNREAA
+458 PNREAA

-470 LEATNLEA
+470 LEATN
-478 ANPEAANPEAAN
+478 PEAA
-490 PEAANPE
+490 
-497 ASNLEA
+497 SLEA

-517 AANREAANREASN
+517 PTNSEAA
-530 REAANREPTSWEAT
+530 

-552 ASNLEAANP
+552 ASNREAANP

-566 LDGRPQPS
+566 LDDRPQPS

-579 PVHPTDGAPLPHDAR
+579 PVHPTDGAPLPHDAK

-601 SAPLASSVPVADAA
+601 TAPLASSIPVADAA

-647 GETSSSSDDAEATLI
+647 GETPSSSDDAEAAHI
-662 ATNGQTAPR
+662 ATNGQAAPR
-671 PPFGANDTSTEHPAD
+671 PPVGANDTPTEHRAD

-718 QFGALNL
+718 QFGALKL

>member
-125 SAPAAASVT
+125 SAPAAASGA

-139 ASSAAAAVQ
+139 ASGAVAAQ

-194 TARGASAADTASA
+194 AARGVSAADTASA

-218 MWSGTIQPAPSSASD
+218 MWSGTIQPAPSSVSD
-233 ATAQSSQYVQ
+233 AAAQSSQYVQ

-250 PAGAAPTAAASQ
+250 PAGAAPAAAASQ

-288 KPAATTTP
+288 KPAATTAP

-301 TAPVTPRAPD
+301 TAPVAPRASD
-311 DAGASSAAAASDA
+311 DAGASSAAAASGA

-331 ASAVSAPSVQASA
+331 PSAASTAAPSAQASA
-344 PVVATPPANRG
+344 PVVATPPGNRG

-399 LPSAEQALP
+399 SPSVEQALP
-408 IQPETPVSRDVV
+408 IEPETPVSRDVV

-439 NEVASTPEAAKP
+439 NEVASTSEAAKP
-451 EESNREA
+451 EA

-470 LEATNLEA
+470 LEAANPEASSREAASREAASREA
-478 ANPEAANPEAAN
+478 ANPEAAN
-490 PEAANPE
+490 
-497 ASNLEA
+497 
-503 SNREASNREAANRE
+503 
-517 AANREAANREASN
+517 
-530 REAANREPTSWEAT
+530 REPTS
-544 NREAAEPQ
+544 
-552 ASNLEAANP
+552 SEAANP
-561 EPKNP
+561 EPKDP
-566 LDGRPQPS
+566 LDDRPQPS
-574 SSTLE
+574 SSILE
-579 PVHPTDGAPLPHDAR
+579 PPQPADGAPLPHDAK

-647 GETSSSSDDAEATLI
+647 GESSSSSDDAEAAHI
-662 ATNGQTAPR
+662 ATNGQAAPR
-671 PPFGANDTSTEHPAD
+671 PPVGANDTSTEHRAD

>member
-1 MSRISLFPRRSRLS
+1 
-15 RAVCGA
+15 
-21 LAVLALGAAAST
+21 
-33 WAAGTGDAPAPAV
+33 
-46 ASGNPAPLTVTV
+46 
-58 QPGQSLNDI
+58 
-67 AIAATQSHDPAVLAR
+67 
-82 AGRALFDAN
+82 
-91 PQAFMKRDPSRLKVG
+91 
-106 ATLTV
+106 
-111 PALDASGAA
+111 
-120 VAAGA
+120 
-125 SAPAAASVT
+125 
-134 ASAAA
+134 
-139 ASSAAAAVQ
+139 
-148 HAASAAHG
+148 

-194 TARGASAADTASA
+194 AARGASAADTASA

-250 PAGAAPTAAASQ
+250 PAGAAPAAAASQ

-301 TAPVTPRAPD
+301 TASVTPRAPD
-311 DAGASSAAAASDA
+311 DAGASSAAAASGA
-324 DAASGTA
+324 DTASGTA
-331 ASAVSAPSVQASA
+331 ASAVSPASTSVQASA

-399 LPSAEQALP
+399 SPSAEQALP
-408 IQPETPVSRDVV
+408 IEPETPVSRDVV

-434 AVAPT
+434 AIAPT
-439 NEVASTPEAAKP
+439 NEGASTPEAAKP
-451 EESNREA
+451 EA
-458 SNREAA
+458 PNREAA
-464 KPEATN
+464 KPDP
-470 LEATNLEA
+470 TNLEA
-478 ANPEAANPEAAN
+478 ANPEAAN
-490 PEAANPE
+490 
-497 ASNLEA
+497 
-503 SNREASNREAANRE
+503 REAA
-517 AANREAANREASN
+517 S
-530 REAANREPTSWEAT
+530 REPTSSEAT

-552 ASNLEAANP
+552 ASNREAANP
-561 EPKNP
+561 EPTNP
-566 LDGRPQPS
+566 LDDRPQPS
-574 SSTLE
+574 SSAVE
-579 PVHPTDGAPLPHDAR
+579 PVHPTDGAPLPHDAK

-647 GETSSSSDDAEATLI
+647 GETPPSSDDAEAAHI

-671 PPFGANDTSTEHPAD
+671 PPVGANDTSTDHPAD

>member
-1 MSRISLFPRRSRLS
+1 
-15 RAVCGA
+15 
-21 LAVLALGAAAST
+21 
-33 WAAGTGDAPAPAV
+33 
-46 ASGNPAPLTVTV
+46 
-58 QPGQSLNDI
+58 Q
-67 AIAATQSHDPAVLAR
+67 
-82 AGRALFDAN
+82 
-91 PQAFMKRDPSRLKVG
+91 
-106 ATLTV
+106 
-111 PALDASGAA
+111 
-120 VAAGA
+120 
-125 SAPAAASVT
+125 
-134 ASAAA
+134 
-139 ASSAAAAVQ
+139 
-148 HAASAAHG
+148 AAHG

-194 TARGASAADTASA
+194 AARGASAADTASA

-233 ATAQSSQYVQ
+233 AAAQSSQYVQ

-250 PAGAAPTAAASQ
+250 PAGAAPAAVASQ

-288 KPAATTTP
+288 KPAATTAP

-311 DAGASSAAAASDA
+311 DAGASSAAAASGA

-331 ASAVSAPSVQASA
+331 ASGVSAPSVQASA

-399 LPSAEQALP
+399 SPSAEQALP
-408 IQPETPVSRDVV
+408 IEPETPVSRDVV

-470 LEATNLEA
+470 LE
-478 ANPEAANPEAAN
+478 
-490 PEAANPE
+490 
-497 ASNLEA
+497 S
-503 SNREASNREAANRE
+503 
-517 AANREAANREASN
+517 SN
-530 REAANREPTSWEAT
+530 REAANREPTSSEAT
-544 NREAAEPQ
+544 NREAAESQ
-552 ASNLEAANP
+552 AQNREAANP
-561 EPKNP
+561 EPTNS
-566 LDGRPQPS
+566 LDDRPQPS

-579 PVHPTDGAPLPHDAR
+579 PVHPTDGAPLPHDAK

-647 GETSSSSDDAEATLI
+647 GETPSSSDDAEAIHI

-671 PPFGANDTSTEHPAD
+671 PPVGANDTSTEHPAD

-718 QFGALNL
+718 QFGALKL

>member
-21 LAVLALGAAAST
+21 LAVLALGTAAST

-120 VAAGA
+120 VAAGV
-125 SAPAAASVT
+125 SAPAAASAA

-139 ASSAAAAVQ
+139 ASGAAAAAQ

-194 TARGASAADTASA
+194 AARGASAADTASA

-250 PAGAAPTAAASQ
+250 PAGAAPAAAASQ

-288 KPAATTTP
+288 KPAATTAP

-311 DAGASSAAAASDA
+311 DAGASSAAAASGA

-399 LPSAEQALP
+399 SPSAEQALP
-408 IQPETPVSRDVV
+408 IEPETPVSRDVV

-451 EESNREA
+451 EA
-458 SNREAA
+458 PNREAA

-470 LEATNLEA
+470 LEATN
-478 ANPEAANPEAAN
+478 
-490 PEAANPE
+490 PE
-497 ASNLEA
+497 ASNL
-503 SNREASNREAANRE
+503 EASNREAANRE
-517 AANREAANREASN
+517 AANRE
-530 REAANREPTSWEAT
+530 PTSSEAT

-552 ASNLEAANP
+552 AWNREAANP
-561 EPKNP
+561 QPTAP
-566 LDGRPQPS
+566 FDGRPQPS

-579 PVHPTDGAPLPHDAR
+579 PVHPTDGAPLPHDAK

-601 SAPLASSVPVADAA
+601 TAPLASSVPVADAA

-647 GETSSSSDDAEATLI
+647 GETSPSSDDAEAAHI

-671 PPFGANDTSTEHPAD
+671 PPVGANDTSTDHPAD

-718 QFGALNL
+718 QFGALKL

>member
-111 PALDASGAA
+111 PALDASGGA

-125 SAPAAASVT
+125 SAPAAASAA

-139 ASSAAAAVQ
+139 ASGAAAAAQ

-194 TARGASAADTASA
+194 AARGASAADTASA

-233 ATAQSSQYVQ
+233 AAAQSSQYVQ

-250 PAGAAPTAAASQ
+250 PAGAAPAAAASQ

-288 KPAATTTP
+288 KPAATTAP

-311 DAGASSAAAASDA
+311 DAGASSAAAASGA

-331 ASAVSAPSVQASA
+331 ASAVSSAASSVQASA

-355 EPIDWRPAALA
+355 EPIDCRPAALA

-385 RHAEAVAAGSADDA
+385 RHAEAVAAGSADDTS
-399 LPSAEQALP
+399 PSVEQALP
-408 IQPETPVSRDVV
+408 IEPETPVSRDVV

-458 SNREAA
+458 AKPEAPNREAAKPEAPNREAAKPEAPNREAA
-464 KPEATN
+464 KPEAT
-470 LEATNLEA
+470 
-478 ANPEAANPEAAN
+478 
-490 PEAANPE
+490 
-497 ASNLEA
+497 
-503 SNREASNREAANRE
+503 NREAANRE
-517 AANREAANREASN
+517 AANREATNREAAGPQAPN
-530 REAANREPTSWEAT
+530 REAANPQPTA
-544 NREAAEPQ
+544 PF
-552 ASNLEAANP
+552 
-561 EPKNP
+561 
-566 LDGRPQPS
+566 DGRPQPS

-579 PVHPTDGAPLPHDAR
+579 PVHPTDGAPLPHDAK

-647 GETSSSSDDAEATLI
+647 GETSPSSDDAEATHI

-671 PPFGANDTSTEHPAD
+671 PPVGANDTSTEHPAD

-701 TSARPAAP
+701 TSARPAVP

-718 QFGALNL
+718 QFGALKL